1 MEQKCGKVLLLSACT
16 TKRTKT
22 VALPET
28 FPGVGRGDST
38 YFMYVRARIC
48 MHAYIYMYARLK
60 KFLGRGLNPA
70 GYASG
75 PSNGGIAIS
84 PRAVVTF
91 DSHCSGPVVSC
102 QVKKT

>member
-1 MEQKCGKVLLLSACT
+1 MRKSALAVSLHD
-16 TKRTKT
+16 K
-22 VALPET
+22 EDQ
-28 FPGVGRGDST
+28 DSSA
-38 YFMYVRARIC
+38 ARNFSGGGEGGFNHTLRMFVQAFVC
-48 MHAYIYMYARLK
+48 MPIYMYARLK
-60 KFLGRGLNPA
+60 KFFGRGLNPA